1 MRLTV
6 GYGQSNMMFEFPDGA
21 AVDVAGLLQ
30 RVQDRHPDIYRSWC
44 TSEGRLRR
52 SLSVFINGEAMRYR
66 DGLRTP
72 LHDGDEVRVIPTLG
86 GG

>member
-6 GYGQSNMMFEFPDGA
+6 GYRQIDMAFEFPDGA

-30 RVQDRHPDIYRSWC
+30 RVQAHHPDIYQSWC
-44 TSEGRLRR
+44 TQEGELRR
-52 SLSVFINGEAMRYR
+52 SLSVFINGEAMRHR
-66 DGLRTP
+66 NGFRTE
-72 LHDGDEVRVIPTLG
+72 LHDGDEVRVIPAIG